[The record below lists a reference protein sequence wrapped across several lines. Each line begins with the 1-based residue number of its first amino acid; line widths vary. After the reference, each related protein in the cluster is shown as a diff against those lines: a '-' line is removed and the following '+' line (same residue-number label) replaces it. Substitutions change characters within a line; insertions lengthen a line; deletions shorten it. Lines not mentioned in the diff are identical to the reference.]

1 MNVSKIVSG
10 LRRMKEG
17 CLMYTLVPFRRAMSP
32 MFNDHFM
39 RDFFDGPAMPEMRV
53 DVQEKE
59 DAYLLEADLPGV
71 KKEDIRLDVQDGVL
85 TISADVNTHKE
96 EQKEGYVCS
105 ERRSGHVERSFSL
118 EGIDL
123 TGIAADYQSGVLSV
137 TLPKE
142 KKEEKPNSL
151 RIHIGDGSAD

>member
-1 MNVSKIVSG
+1 
-10 LRRMKEG
+10 
-17 CLMYTLVPFRRAMSP
+17 MYTLVPFRRTMSP

-39 RDFFDGPAMPEMRV
+39 RDFFDAPAVPEMRV
-53 DVQEKE
+53 DVQEQ
-59 DAYLLEADLPGV
+59 DNAYLLEADLPGV
-71 KKEDIRLDVQDGVL
+71 KKDDIQLNVQDGVL

-96 EQKEGYVCS
+96 ENKEGYVCS

-123 TGIAADYQSGVLSV
+123 TGITADYQSGVLMV

-142 KKEEKPNSL
+142 HKEEKPNSL